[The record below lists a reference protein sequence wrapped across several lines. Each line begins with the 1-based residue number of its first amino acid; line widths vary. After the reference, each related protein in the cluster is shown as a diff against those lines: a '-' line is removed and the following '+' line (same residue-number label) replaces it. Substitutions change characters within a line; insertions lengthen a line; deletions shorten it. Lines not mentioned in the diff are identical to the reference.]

1 MLVRRSSHVLSSV
14 AVLVWLLPAQS
25 LTPLEEKIVASVN
38 ADKQNSE
45 ELLEQMVNINS
56 GTLNPAGV
64 HKMAD
69 LLKPKF
75 ESLGFTCRFIP
86 QEEVGR
92 AGHMSCQRKGESGKR
107 VLLIGHM
114 DTVFETDSP
123 FQKFTREGDKTSG
136 PGVADMKGGLAI
148 MLSALKALNEN
159 RALHNTSITVF
170 LTGDEERPGE
180 PLSIA
185 RRDLIEAGKNSDAA
199 LEFEGGVQNGGK
211 DAASITRR
219 SSYQW
224 VLTATGKAAHSS
236 GVFGQDVGDGAIY
249 EISRILDRFN
259 HELREPS
266 LTYNVGLILGGTK
279 ASYDGSTATG
289 TAAGKA
295 NVVAAQANA
304 IGDVRTVSEE
314 QYRRVQGKMRQIV
327 ADHLPGTS
335 AEIEFKDGYPSMP
348 ETAGNKELL
357 RELNKVNRS
366 LNMDMMEP
374 LDASRRG
381 AGDVSFVAPYVAS
394 ISGLGAY
401 GAGAHAPG
409 ETIQLGRQPE
419 QTRRVAL
426 YIYKLTHKGRE
437 AFEEEGSKH

>member
-1 MLVRRSSHVLSSV
+1 MLLKRFLQFFTSV
-14 AVLVWLLPAQS
+14 ALLASLLSAQS
-25 LTPLEEKIVASVN
+25 LTPVEQKIIASVN
-38 ADKQNSE
+38 ADQKASTD
-45 ELLEQMVNINS
+45 LLEQMVNINS

-64 HKMAD
+64 RKMAD
-69 LLKPKF
+69 FLRPKF
-75 ESLGFTCRFIP
+75 ESLGFTCRLIP
-86 QEEVGR
+86 MDEVQRG
-92 AGHMSCQRKGESGKR
+92 GHMSCERKGTSGKR

-114 DTVFETDSP
+114 DTVFEADSP

-136 PGVADMKGGLAI
+136 PGSVDMKGGLAI
-148 MLSALKALNEN
+148 MLSALKALNDN
-159 RALHNTSITVF
+159 HALDNTTITAF

-224 VLTATGKAAHSS
+224 VLTATGKTAHSS
-236 GVFGQDVGDGAIY
+236 GVFSKNVGDGAIY
-249 EISRILDRFN
+249 EISRIIDRFN
-259 HELREPS
+259 RELREPS
-266 LTYNVGLILGGTK
+266 LTYNVGLIVGGTK
-279 ASYDGSTATG
+279 ASYDAGTATG
-289 TAAGKA
+289 TAAGKV
-295 NVVAAQANA
+295 NVVAAQAQA
-304 IGDVRTVSEE
+304 VGDMRTVTEE
-314 QYRRVQGKMRQIV
+314 QYHRVQDKMRQIV

-348 ETAGNKELL
+348 ETAGNKKLL
-357 RELNKVNRS
+357 EQLNEVNRS
-366 LNMDMMEP
+366 LNMDIMEP

-381 AGDVSFVAPYVAS
+381 AGDLSFVAPYVAS

-401 GAGAHAPG
+401 GGGAHAPG
-409 ETIQLGRQPE
+409 ETIRLERQPE

-426 YIYKLTHKGRE
+426 YLYKLTR
-437 AFEEEGSKH
+437 

>member
-1 MLVRRSSHVLSSV
+1 MIVKRSWQLFISV
-14 AVLVWLLPAQS
+14 GLFGSLLLAQS
-25 LTPLEEKIVASVN
+25 LTPLEQKIIDSVDADQKASE
-38 ADKQNSE
+38 D
-45 ELLEQMVNINS
+45 LLEQLVNINS

-64 HKMAD
+64 GKVAD
-69 LLKPKF
+69 VLRPKF

-86 QEEVGR
+86 MEEVHRG
-92 AGHMSCQRKGESGKR
+92 GHMSCERKGNSGKR
-107 VLLIGHM
+107 ILLIGHM
-114 DTVFETDSP
+114 DTVFEADSP
-123 FQKFTREGDKTSG
+123 FQKFTRERSKTSG
-136 PGVADMKGGLAI
+136 PGAADMKGGLVI

-159 RALHNTSITVF
+159 HALDGVNITVF

-199 LEFEGGVQNGGK
+199 LEFEGGGQNGGK

-224 VLTATGKAAHSS
+224 VLTASGKTAHSS
-236 GVFGQDVGDGAIY
+236 GVFSKNVGDGAIY
-249 EISRILDRFN
+249 EIARILDRFN

-266 LTYNVGLILGGTK
+266 LTYNVGLIVGGTN
-279 ASYDGSTATG
+279 ASYDVGTATG
-289 TAAGKA
+289 TAAGKV
-295 NVVAAQANA
+295 NVVAAQAQA
-304 IGDVRTVSEE
+304 VGDMRTVTDE
-314 QYRRVQGKMRQIV
+314 QYHRVQDKMRSIV

-357 RELNKVNRS
+357 KQLNEVNRS
-366 LNMDMMEP
+366 LNMDIMEP

-381 AGDVSFVAPYVAS
+381 AGDLSFVAPYVAS

-401 GAGAHAPG
+401 GGGAHAPG
-409 ETIQLGRQPE
+409 ETIRLERQPE

-426 YIYKLTHKGRE
+426 YLYKLTH
-437 AFEEEGSKH
+437 